1 MTRSFLHSLKPLYPF
16 IWSILAFTPLVFLP
30 KESVFERLNQLHHP
44 QLDHVFSFITYLG
57 DASYAAVLLL
67 FLLYK
72 KPFKWAFMFRLGF
85 AFHAFFVHVF
95 KQWLAH
101 GELRPY
107 GYYLSLAQID
117 QFHWVEGISMK
128 VMNSFP
134 SGHTTTAFFFASF
147 FAYYLRNKWMNIAL
161 LVLAFAAAISRVYL
175 GQHWFIDIYAGSLFG
190 VTSSVLALWIVWA
203 FPKNWH
209 DRQWL

>member
-16 IWSILAFTPLVFLP
+16 VWSILAFTPLVFLA

-44 QLDHVFSFITYLG
+44 QLDYVFSFITYLG
-57 DASYAAVLLL
+57 DASYAPVLLL

-72 KPFKWAFMFRLGF
+72 KPFKWAFMFTLGF

>member
-16 IWSILAFTPLVFLP
+16 VWSILAFTPLVFLA
-30 KESVFERLNQLHHP
+30 KERVFECLNQLHHP
-44 QLDHVFSFITYLG
+44 QLDYVFRFITYLG
-57 DASYAAVLLL
+57 DASYAVVLLL

-72 KPFKWAFMFRLGF
+72 KPFKWAFAFTLGF

-134 SGHTTTAFFFASF
+134 SGHTATVFFFASF
-147 FAYYLRNKWMNIAL
+147 FACYLRNKWANIVL
-161 LVLAFAAAISRVYL
+161 LALAFAAAISRVYL

-190 VTSSVLALWIVWA
+190 IASSVLAFWIVWV

>member
-16 IWSILAFTPLVFLP
+16 VWSILAFTPLVFLA
-30 KESVFERLNQLHHP
+30 KERVFECLNQLHHP
-44 QLDHVFSFITYLG
+44 QLDYVFRFITYLG
-57 DASYAAVLLL
+57 DASYAVVLLL

-72 KPFKWAFMFRLGF
+72 KPFKWAFVFTLGF

-134 SGHTTTAFFFASF
+134 SGHTATVFFFASF
-147 FAYYLRNKWMNIAL
+147 FACYLRNKWANIVL
-161 LVLAFAAAISRVYL
+161 LALAFAAAISRVYL

-190 VTSSVLALWIVWA
+190 IASSVLAFWIVWV